1 MRKEQEGEEKTGREG
16 VEEEEE
22 EEERRPGRSVRRRPG
37 ANFGSTTP
45 ASPDSGA
52 DACWQVKSETFWDVS
67 KTTAGIFL
75 NSPIQLPL

>member
-1 MRKEQEGEEKTGREG
+1 MVEEFDRGVERAGGGDEKTGREG

-22 EEERRPGRSVRRRPG
+22 EEEERRPGWSVRRRPG

-52 DACWQVKSETFWDVS
+52 CWQVNLETFWDES
-67 KTTAGIFL
+67 NTTA
-75 NSPIQLPL
+75 